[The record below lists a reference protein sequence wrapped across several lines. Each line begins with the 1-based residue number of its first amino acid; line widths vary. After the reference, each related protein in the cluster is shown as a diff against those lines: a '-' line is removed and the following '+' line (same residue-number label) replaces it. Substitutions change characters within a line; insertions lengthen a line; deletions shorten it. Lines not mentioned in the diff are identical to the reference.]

1 MSFWT
6 GFLILAAWVAAGAA
20 LLLVAGGAG
29 GRRQKG
35 APPWWEEEEAAG
47 PEAEGPWWM
56 PEERI
61 DHLAEPYVPCACGA
75 HPLQGR
81 ELRSADGWLHGP
93 DECCNTR
100 AGGLA

>member
-35 APPWWEEEEAAG
+35 APPWWEEEAVG
-47 PEAEGPWWM
+47 PEVEGPWWM